1 MRHGMSKGK
10 GSSSSTQTVNKSAVT
25 GRFVSNS
32 TVTRSPNTTYKQ
44 TVKK

>member
-1 MRHGMSKGK
+1 MAKSKGLSR
-10 GSSSSTQTVNKSAVT
+10 SSQTVNKSAFT

-32 TVTRSPNTTYKQ
+32 TVTRSPNTTFKQ